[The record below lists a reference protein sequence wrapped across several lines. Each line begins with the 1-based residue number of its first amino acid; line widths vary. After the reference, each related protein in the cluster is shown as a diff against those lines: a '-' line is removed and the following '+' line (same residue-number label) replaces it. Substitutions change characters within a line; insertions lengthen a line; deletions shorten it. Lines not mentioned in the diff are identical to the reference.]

1 LLFRTQQKHN
11 FRLKRHSYFQI
22 QIMQTCITQRNL
34 LFQHYATT
42 TLELIIK
49 IPRKCKKL
57 TRQYCTEIV
66 GCLSEKKNKN
76 QCFIIS
82 GESLEKFMFTLHS
95 HNTFKISN
103 PFFVELI
110 QM

>member
-1 LLFRTQQKHN
+1 
-11 FRLKRHSYFQI
+11 
-22 QIMQTCITQRNL
+22 MQTCITQRNL